1 MNTSINNDHLTI
13 EKEIPPLAYC
23 IEDAAVALGV
33 GRTLVYRL
41 ISEGLITRVK
51 AGKRSLIPVAEL
63 DAFLARGGSI

>member
-1 MNTSINNDHLTI
+1 MNASINS
-13 EKEIPPLAYC
+13 EQPSVEREIPPLAYC

-63 DAFLARGGSI
+63 DAFLARGGSK